1 MYDKRFTTVISW
13 INDQVNLQK
22 DSMRLSTKNVLFV
35 AGNSGIGKTYS
46 IQRICNNLNLHVI
59 YISTS
64 KCNSS
69 KELDDLITKTCS
81 SSMLQVLL
89 NDTKQKIIIIDEF
102 ESMISIDK
110 TINTTF
116 LNLLESKRLKAIPI
130 ICITS
135 IDIVKKIGL
144 MKKKCTIINIT
155 HPEVNEIYDILIEL
169 YPNKDQKFLKQLSEQ
184 CNGNITQCIKNIDI
198 SVDNNFNNI
207 DEIINTSL
215 LYSQSKA
222 TNRNIIRRII
232 ETDVWMIPLKY
243 HENLPNELNKR
254 KISPTKSKQLY
265 KTFMQNL
272 IIFDKLPL
280 DIGPDI
286 FTSIIYPISELPI
299 KKSMQCNGERFT
311 KLLSYMSLQ
320 KKYIKESFNSCI
332 SDFPLYQLSSYHTNI
347 AIRNNMFFN

>member
-22 DSMRLSTKNVLFV
+22 DNMRLSTKNVLFV

-198 SVDNNFNNI
+198 SYANRLKKANK
-207 DEIINTSL
+207 IN
-215 LYSQSKA
+215 A
-222 TNRNIIRRII
+222 
-232 ETDVWMIPLKY
+232 VC
-243 HENLPNELNKR
+243 
-254 KISPTKSKQLY
+254 
-265 KTFMQNL
+265 F
-272 IIFDKLPL
+272 
-280 DIGPDI
+280 
-286 FTSIIYPISELPI
+286 
-299 KKSMQCNGERFT
+299 
-311 KLLSYMSLQ
+311 
-320 KKYIKESFNSCI
+320 
-332 SDFPLYQLSSYHTNI
+332 
-347 AIRNNMFFN
+347 

>member
-1 MYDKRFTTVISW
+1 MYDKRFTTVINW

-22 DSMRLSTKNVLFV
+22 DNMRLSTKNVLFV

-89 NDTKQKIIIIDEF
+89 NDTKPKIIIIDEF

-116 LNLLESKRLKAIPI
+116 LNILESKRLKAIPI

-254 KISPTKSKQLY
+254 KLSLKKCKQLY
-265 KTFMQNL
+265 KSFMQNL

-299 KKSMQCNGERFT
+299 KKSMQCNDEKFT